1 MELNRSGTETDWQE
15 SNLTEIDRSPAESV
29 EATPWAATEAAIVS
43 STPLPAAPT
52 EGRLLGKYV
61 MYEEIAHGGMASVH
75 LGRGLE
81 PSRAVAIKHL
91 FPQLAWSPRCVAMF
105 LDEGRLAAR
114 VRHPNVVA
122 PIDFVV
128 RAHEGELYLVLEY
141 VHGETLFELLRRAAR
156 RDLHPSPAAAV
167 GIMVGVLQGLHAA
180 HEATTDEGKAL
191 EIVHRDVSPQNIM
204 VGADG
209 VARVLDFG
217 VATAKVQS
225 GKDEELRG
233 KPSYLAP
240 EQIANQGVDRRADV
254 FAAGVVLWEMLARRR
269 LFGHSDARVMWTKI
283 LSGDIPPPSRFNP
296 TVPTALD
303 IAVIRATARDPQ
315 RRYPD
320 ALAFARAITQALEP
334 AGADRVGAWVQEV
347 SGDVLAD
354 RAQRVQS
361 IMSGERERP
370 PGQPRP
376 RFVDV
381 LKQLGYKVC
390 RVTDGRRLTTVG
402 LAAALVGMAGWSA
415 ASKALREPPAPPALA
430 AAMIT
435 VPTVPIESPPV
446 AAAPIPALPADEP
459 APPATEKEV
468 VPIEPTAL
476 EQEEP
481 EPARPLRTH
490 RKRTLARIGS
500 LNDRAL
506 RAYRKGRIDTAQ
518 RLLRAALQAC
528 AKAGPTAVRLEALT
542 HTHLGV
548 VLVDGYQQQ
557 QLGIEQFRRALR
569 LDPAV
574 PLARRWAKPEV
585 VAAFREAV
593 VRT

>member
-15 SNLTEIDRSPAESV
+15 NNLTEIDRSPAESV
-29 EATPWAATEAAIVS
+29 EATPWAATEAAMVPNG
-43 STPLPAAPT
+43 PLPAAPT
-52 EGRLLGKYV
+52 AGRLLGKYV

-91 FPQLAWSPRCVAMF
+91 FPQLAWSPRSVAMF

-128 RAHEGELYLVLEY
+128 PAHEGELYLVLEY
-141 VHGETLFELLRRAAR
+141 VHGETLSELLRRAAR

-167 GIMVGVLQGLHAA
+167 GIMVGALQGLHAA
-180 HEATTDEGKAL
+180 HEATTDEGKPL

-204 VGADG
+204 VGVDG

-225 GKDEELRG
+225 GKDDELRG

-240 EQIANQGVDRRADV
+240 EQIANQNVDRRADV

-269 LFGHSDARVMWTKI
+269 LFGHTDARVMWTKI

-296 TVPTALD
+296 GVPTALD
-303 IAVIRATARDPQ
+303 VAVIRATARDPQ

-320 ALAFARAITQALEP
+320 ALAFARAITQALP
-334 AGADRVGAWVQEV
+334 PDGADRVGAWVEEV

-354 RAQRVQS
+354 RAERLQS

-370 PGQPRP
+370 PRQR
-376 RFVDV
+376 RARLVDV
-381 LKQLGYKVC
+381 IKRLGSQASW
-390 RVTDGRRLTTVG
+390 VTDGRRLTAVG
-402 LAAALVGMAGWSA
+402 LCAALVGMAGWSA
-415 ASKALREPPAPPALA
+415 GSKALRQPHAPPALA
-430 AAMIT
+430 AAMM
-435 VPTVPIESPPV
+435 PVPIEAPPV
-446 AAAPIPALPADEP
+446 APPSTPEEP
-459 APPATEKEV
+459 APPPRATEEV
-468 VPIEPTAL
+468 VPIEPTAAVEPQEQD
-476 EQEEP
+476 EQEQQ
-481 EPARPLRTH
+481 ARPPRTH
-490 RKRTLARIGS
+490 RKHTLARIGS